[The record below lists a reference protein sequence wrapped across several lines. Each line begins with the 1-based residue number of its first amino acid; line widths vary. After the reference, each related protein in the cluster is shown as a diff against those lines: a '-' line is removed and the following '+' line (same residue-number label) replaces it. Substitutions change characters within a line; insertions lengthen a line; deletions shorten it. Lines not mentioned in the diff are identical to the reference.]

1 MELIKKIGVYIDH
14 TIAHFIEMSPENLE
28 LKIITSKFSHLEKV
42 ESLKRS
48 EKIMHSLEQ
57 REEASYYFEI
67 CEFLKDYKEILLFG
81 PTNAKLEL
89 RNILRANHLFDSR
102 IIEVKNTD
110 HLTENQEYAF
120 VREHF
125 FNKN

>member
-1 MELIKKIGVYIDH
+1 MEGIKKIGVYMDH

-28 LKIITSKFSHLEKV
+28 LTIITSKFSQLEKV

-57 REEASYYFEI
+57 REEANYYTEI
-67 CEFLKDYKEILLFG
+67 CEVLKDYKEILLFG

-89 RNILRANHLFDSR
+89 RNILRSNHLFDSR

-125 FNKN
+125 FDKH